1 MGKPMNAIRFGVVTS
16 AAMLLASTDM
26 ASAGGHKFINF
37 DVPGAAA
44 TFPLDISDNND
55 VTGDYKDPSNI
66 DHGFIRTSN
75 GTITTVDVPGASST
89 EGAGI
94 NGNGEV
100 VGTYY
105 DSSSVSHGFVRAP
118 DGTITTF
125 DPQGST
131 GTFAYGIN
139 GKGQV
144 TGGFFDSNGL
154 AHGYLRK
161 ASGKFIVFDPENS
174 VLTFGQAIN
183 YGGAVAGEYCTNFLC
198 DPYTGFVRSADGT
211 ITSFSVANAKMI
223 VPVGID
229 PQGTIGGQY
238 YTYDGG
244 RAGFLRTPDGQIVTF
259 GACAWITG
267 MNRSDWLVGF
277 NTDFF
282 GNNHGCLRAPDGTI
296 TAFDD
301 PDAGSDNGEGTQ
313 PSAVNRTR
321 YVTGY
326 YADSNHV
333 YHGFIVHRRK

>member
-1 MGKPMNAIRFGVVTS
+1 MGKPMNTIRFGIVTS
-16 AAMLLASTDM
+16 AALLLASTNI
-26 ASAGGHKFINF
+26 ALAGGHRFVNF

-44 TFPLDISDNND
+44 TFPSDIND
-55 VTGDYKDPSNI
+55 SNEVTGDYRDHSNVS
-66 DHGFIRTSN
+66 HGFIRTSD
-75 GTITTVDVPGASST
+75 GTITTFDGPGASST
-89 EGAGI
+89 GGAAI

-105 DSSSVSHGFVRAP
+105 DSSSMSHGFVRAP

-125 DPQGST
+125 DPPGST
-131 GTFAYGIN
+131 QTYAYAIN

-144 TGGFFDSNGL
+144 TGGFSDSNGL

-161 ASGKFIVFDPENS
+161 ANGKFIVFDPENS

-183 YGGAVAGEYCTNFLC
+183 NSGEVAGEYCTNSLC

-211 ITSFSVANAKMI
+211 IASFSVTDAKMI

-229 PQGTIGGQY
+229 PGGTVGGQY
-238 YTYDGG
+238 YTYDGA
-244 RAGFLRTPDGQIVTF
+244 RAGFLRTPGGDIVTF
-259 GACAWITG
+259 GGCAWITG

-277 NTDFF
+277 NTDSF

-301 PDAGSDNGEGTQ
+301 RDAGSGGGEGTQ
-313 PSAVNRTR
+313 PSAVNSTR

-326 YADSNHV
+326 YEDSNHV
-333 YHGFIVHRRK
+333 YHGFIVHRSK